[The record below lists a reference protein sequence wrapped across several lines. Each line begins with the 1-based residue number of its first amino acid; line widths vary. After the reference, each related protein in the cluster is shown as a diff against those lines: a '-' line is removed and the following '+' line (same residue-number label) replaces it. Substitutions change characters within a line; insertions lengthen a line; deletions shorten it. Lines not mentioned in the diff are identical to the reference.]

1 MILRTTVH
9 GVCCWKVQANPSSL
23 SYAWHLRLNLCSREL
38 AISHVH
44 VTEYENVSSLSSR
57 LHNGLHKR
65 AFFIVPNTYAY
76 FALFVHCQTGASMNI
91 NLSCVCFVPLR
102 YQTIW
107 VYPIVLIVLYGLNEC
122 ASVIKSRF
130 IPLRTMGY
138 TKMGRLPIWLVNKES
153 ESNRRVVSF
162 QGGGDVTFTLEWKS
176 IP

>member
-1 MILRTTVH
+1 M
-9 GVCCWKVQANPSSL
+9 SS
-23 SYAWHLRLNLCSREL
+23 W
-38 AISHVH
+38 
-44 VTEYENVSSLSSR
+44 SSR

-65 AFFIVPNTYAY
+65 AFLIVPNTYAY
-76 FALFVHCQTGASMNI
+76 FALFVHCQTGASLNI
-91 NLSCVCFVPLR
+91 NLSCVCSVPLI

-138 TKMGRLPIWLVNKES
+138 TKMGRLPKWLVNKES

-162 QGGGDVTFTLEWKS
+162 HWGMWHLRLNESLDHSAGRIVIVNILMNEFTTSIRYKS
-176 IP
+176 DYVIP